1 MNDKA
6 KWKEY
11 STLFDL
17 RLTKDDLKVG
27 YLRSL
32 VVGAGPLQD
41 GDTRYENIK
50 DGTEEQNKI

>member
-1 MNDKA
+1 MNNKA
-6 KWKEY
+6 LWKEY

-17 RLTKDDLKVG
+17 RLTKDNLKVG

-50 DGTEEQNKI
+50 DGATEQAKI

>member
-1 MNDKA
+1 MSNKA
-6 KWKEY
+6 LWKEY

-17 RLTKDDLKVG
+17 RITKDNLKVG

-50 DGTEEQNKI
+50 DGTAEQGKI